1 MEKLNEYQKRDLK
14 HLWHPCS
21 QMKDYEKLPPMVIE
35 RGEGVYLFDVNGKKY
50 LDCIS
55 SWWTNLFG
63 HSNKRINQAI
73 INQIN
78 KIEHV
83 IMANFSNIPAIE
95 LSEKLA
101 KITPE
106 GLEKVFFTDNGS
118 SSVEVALKMSFQY
131 YQQKGFKKKTKF
143 ATIKDGYHGET
154 IGALSVGDLDIF
166 TKTYKPLLNEALKA
180 KSPDCYRCE
189 FNKERETC
197 SAECFCHMEN
207 LIKENHEEI
216 CAIIVEPLIQGSA
229 GMKMYSPIYLKKLRK
244 ICDKYNMHLILDEI
258 AVGFGRTG
266 TMFACEQAKISPDL
280 MCLSKGL
287 SAGYMPIAVVMATD
301 DIYDCFYGDYE
312 KMNGFFHS
320 HTYSGN
326 AMACAIAVESIK
338 IFEEENI
345 LDKNKEKAKYLSEKV
360 NEAFKDDQWVGDIR
374 QMGLIVAIELVEN
387 KESKKAFDWKKRV
400 GFEIYKIAL
409 EKGLIL
415 RPLGD
420 VLYFNPPYVITEE
433 EIDFMVKTAK
443 ESLDEYRHRNCME

>member
-1 MEKLNEYQKRDLK
+1 MKKLNEYQKRDLK
-14 HLWHPCS
+14 YLWHPCS

-63 HSNKRINQAI
+63 HSNKRINEAI

-83 IMANFSNIPAIE
+83 IMANFSNVPAIE

-101 KITPE
+101 KITPK
-106 GLEKVFFTDNGS
+106 GLGKVFFTDNGS

-143 ATIKDGYHGET
+143 ATITDGYHGET

-189 FNKERETC
+189 FSKKRENC
-197 SAECFCHMEN
+197 SAECFCYMEN

-229 GMKMYSPIYLKKLRK
+229 GMKMYSPIYLKKLRQ

-266 TMFACEQAKISPDL
+266 TMFACEQADISPDL

-287 SAGYMPIAVVMATD
+287 SAGYMPIAVVMATN
-301 DIYDCFYGDYE
+301 DIYNCFYDDYE

-345 LDKNKEKAKYLSEKV
+345 LEKNKEKAKYLQKKV
-360 NEAFKDDQWVGDIR
+360 LEVFKDDEWVGDIR
-374 QMGLIVAIELVEN
+374 QMGLIVAIELVEDKKN
-387 KESKKAFDWKKRV
+387 KKAFDWKKRV

-420 VLYFNPPYVITEE
+420 ILYFNPPYVITEE

-443 ESLDEYRHRNCME
+443 ESLDEYRKIGF

>member
-1 MEKLNEYQKRDLK
+1 MERLNEYQKRDLK

-35 RGEGVYLFDVNGKKY
+35 RGEGVYLFDVDEKKY

-63 HSNKRINQAI
+63 HSNKRINEAI

-95 LSEKLA
+95 LSEKLV

-143 ATIKDGYHGET
+143 ATITDGYHGET

-189 FNKERETC
+189 FNKDREAC
-197 SAECFCHMEN
+197 SAECFYHMEK

-229 GMKMYSPIYLKKLRK
+229 GMKMYSPVYLKKLRE

-266 TMFACEQAKISPDL
+266 TMFACEQANIAPDL

-287 SAGYMPIAVVMATD
+287 SAGYMPIAVVMATN
-301 DIYDCFYGDYE
+301 DIYNCFYDDYE

-345 LDKNKEKAKYLSEKV
+345 LEKNKEKAKYLEEKV
-360 NEAFKDDQWVGDIR
+360 LESFKDDPWVGDIR
-374 QMGLIVAIELVEN
+374 QMGLIVAIELVEDKKN
-387 KESKKAFDWKKRV
+387 KKAFDWKKRV

-443 ESLDEYRHRNCME
+443 ESLDEYRNRNYEK